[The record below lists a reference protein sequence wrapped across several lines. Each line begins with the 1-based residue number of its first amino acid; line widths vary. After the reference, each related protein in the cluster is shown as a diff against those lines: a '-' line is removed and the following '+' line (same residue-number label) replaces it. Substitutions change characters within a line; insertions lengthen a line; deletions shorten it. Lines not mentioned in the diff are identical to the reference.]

1 MMLPH
6 RPSFVCPACWEGPFA
21 AQLGLLGEPL
31 SVRWNL
37 NKKTKDDRI
46 GGYTYT
52 TSPAQLLFRAA
63 LGCKWCML
71 LVKHF
76 REMSRES
83 KDAWWPT
90 RRTLSLRIGRTAAAA
105 WILRIVVDGGDMSD
119 RGYAVSAKP
128 GAYTGM
134 FIK

>member
-1 MMLPH
+1 
-6 RPSFVCPACWEGPFA
+6 
-21 AQLGLLGEPL
+21 
-31 SVRWNL
+31 
-37 NKKTKDDRI
+37 
-46 GGYTYT
+46 
-52 TSPAQLLFRAA
+52 
-63 LGCKWCML
+63 ML

-76 REMSRES
+76 REMSREP

-105 WILRIVVDGGDMSD
+105 WILRIVVDGSDMSD

-134 FIK
+134 FIT